1 MRVRIPSPL
10 RSYTS
15 QQAVVQAEGESLDA
29 VLRDLD
35 RQFPGFRFRIVNE
48 QDALRPHMVL
58 FVNGTRTLSLAHA
71 LGPDDEVVLVQA
83 LSGG

>member
-15 QQAVVQAEGESLDA
+15 QQAVVQAEGASLDA

-58 FVNGTRTLSLAHA
+58 FVNGTRTLSLAQPLA
-71 LGPDDEVVLVQA
+71 PDDEVVLVQA

>member
-58 FVNGTRTLSLAHA
+58 FVNGTRTLSLEHA